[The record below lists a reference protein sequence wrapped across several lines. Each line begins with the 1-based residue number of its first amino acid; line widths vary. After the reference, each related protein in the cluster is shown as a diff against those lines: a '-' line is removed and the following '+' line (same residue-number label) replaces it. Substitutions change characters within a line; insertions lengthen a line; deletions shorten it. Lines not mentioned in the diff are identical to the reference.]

1 MVFEER
7 NDEKNIIHQPL
18 VTTEKI
24 ILPPLHIKLG
34 LMKQFVTALNTD
46 GACFRYFCSAFP
58 GMSMEKIKAGIFNGS
73 QIRQLIKDSQ
83 FARHMTEHESAAYT
97 AFVLI
102 IKNFLGNYKANNYL
116 ELVSN
121 MSSSFKDLGCNMS
134 IKVHYLHSHLD
145 HFPKNLGDLS
155 EEQGERFHQDIRV
168 MEEWYQGRWD
178 AMMLADYC
186 WSLQRHCPGTK
197 HSRKCYKRHFLD
209 VM

>member
-1 MVFEER
+1 
-7 NDEKNIIHQPL
+7 
-18 VTTEKI
+18 
-24 ILPPLHIKLG
+24 
-34 LMKQFVTALNTD
+34 
-46 GACFRYFCSAFP
+46 
-58 GMSMEKIKAGIFNGS
+58 MEKIKAGIFNGP

-83 FARHMTEHESAAYT
+83 FARHMTQHESAAWI

-102 IKNFLGNYKANNYL
+102 IKNFLENYKASNYV

-121 MSSSFKDLGCNMS
+121 MLSSFKDLGCKMS

-145 HFPKNLGDLS
+145 HFPKNLDDLS

-168 MEEWYQGRWD
+168 MEERYQGRWD
-178 AMMLADYC
+178 ATMLADYC
-186 WSLQRHCPGTK
+186 WSLQRHCPDTK

>member
-1 MVFEER
+1 
-7 NDEKNIIHQPL
+7 
-18 VTTEKI
+18 
-24 ILPPLHIKLG
+24 
-34 LMKQFVTALNTD
+34 MKQFVTALNTD

-58 GMSMEKIKAGIFNGS
+58 GMSMEKIKAGIFNGP

-83 FARHMTEHESAAYT
+83 FARHMTEHESASWT

-102 IKNFLGNYKANNYL
+102 IKNFLGNYKASNYV
-116 ELVSN
+116 ELVNN
-121 MSSSFKDLGCNMS
+121 MLSSFKDLGSNMS
-134 IKVHYLHSHLD
+134 IKVYYLHSHLD

-168 MEEWYQGRWD
+168 MEEGYQGRWD
-178 AMMLADYC
+178 ATMLVDYC
-186 WSLQRHCPGTK
+186 WSLQMHCPDTK